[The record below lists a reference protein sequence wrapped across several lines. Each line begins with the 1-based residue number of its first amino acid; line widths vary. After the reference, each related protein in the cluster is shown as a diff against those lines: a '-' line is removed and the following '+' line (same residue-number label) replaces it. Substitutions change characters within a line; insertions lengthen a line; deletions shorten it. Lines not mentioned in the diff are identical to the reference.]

1 MPGDPR
7 AISRAPGS
15 SRSYIMKTVKIW
27 IAKKL
32 LKNTGYIAISVSPT
46 MEKFLNIIR
55 LREIA

>member
-1 MPGDPR
+1 
-7 AISRAPGS
+7 
-15 SRSYIMKTVKIW
+15 MKTVKIW